1 MKRLG
6 VVLLLAFFALP
17 PALASGAGMPG
28 VRRQRDGGDRDGG
41 QRDRGDRDRREA
53 GVLVITR
60 AIYGSGKQRHNIT
73 AALNADVHDGRLQM
87 PVNNDTMGG
96 DPAKN
101 KPKTLTV
108 SYTFDGR
115 LYQVILNENDFLDL
129 PRPVDYRR

>member
-1 MKRLG
+1 MKRLS
-6 VVLLLAFFALP
+6 VVLLLASFALP
-17 PALASGAGMPG
+17 LALASAARMPG
-28 VRRQRDGGDRDGG
+28 VRRQRDD
-41 QRDRGDRDRREA
+41 GDRDRREV

-60 AIYGSGKQRHNIT
+60 AIYGAGKQRHNIT
-73 AALNADVHDGRLQM
+73 AALNADVHDGRLRL

-115 LYQVILNENDFLDL
+115 PYQVILNENDFLDL
-129 PRPVDYRR
+129 PRPEDYRR

>member
-1 MKRLG
+1 MMKRLS
-6 VVLLLAFFALP
+6 VVLLLACFALP
-17 PALASGAGMPG
+17 LALASGARMPG
-28 VRRQRDGGDRDGG
+28 VRRQRDDGD
-41 QRDRGDRDRREA
+41 RDRGDRDRREA

-73 AALNADVHDGRLQM
+73 AALNADVHDGRLRL

-115 LYQVILNENDFLDL
+115 PYQVMINENDFLDL
-129 PRPVDYRR
+129 PRPGDFRR

>member
-1 MKRLG
+1 MKRLS
-6 VVLLLAFFALP
+6 VVLLLASFALP
-17 PALASGAGMPG
+17 AALASGARMPG
-28 VRRQRDGGDRDGG
+28 ARRQRDD
-41 QRDRGDRDRREA
+41 GDRDRREV

-60 AIYGSGKQRHNIT
+60 AIYGAGKQRHNIT
-73 AALNADVHDGRLQM
+73 AALNADVHDGRLRL

-115 LYQVILNENDFLDL
+115 PYQVILNENDFLDL
-129 PRPVDYRR
+129 PRPEDYRR